1 MEGRRVVAFG
11 DSLTADPGSWAE
23 VLELVNLGV
32 PGDTTVHLIS
42 RFAEVAAH
50 RPDLLIVMAG
60 TNDAR
65 RHGSAAERI
74 LVPDPETKHNLELLI
89 TLARE
94 QTRARIVFI
103 TPPPI
108 LEAKV
113 RLAPLLR
120 AEPVTWLESD
130 VSRKAEIVAGLDAE
144 VIDSRAAL
152 TPPLDP
158 LLLPDGLHLSPRG
171 HQRLARWVLRSLA
184 QPGRG

>member
-1 MEGRRVVAFG
+1 MECRRVVAFG

-94 QTRARIVFI
+94 QTRARVVFI

-108 LEAKV
+108 LEDKV
-113 RLAPLLR
+113 RLAPILK

-130 VSRKAEIVAGLDAE
+130 VSRKAEIVAGLEAE

-152 TPPLDP
+152 TPPIDR
-158 LLLPDGLHLSPRG
+158 LLLPDGLHLSRMG
-171 HQRLARWVLRSLA
+171 HERLARLVVHSLA
-184 QPGRG
+184 LHRRV